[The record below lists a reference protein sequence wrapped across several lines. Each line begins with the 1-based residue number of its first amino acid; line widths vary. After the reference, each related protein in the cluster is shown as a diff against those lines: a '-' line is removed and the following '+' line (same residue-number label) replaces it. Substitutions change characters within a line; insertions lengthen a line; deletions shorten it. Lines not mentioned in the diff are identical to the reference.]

1 MDYYKFVTPII
12 FGFFCSFGVFNVAIS
27 AECNVRDAQFA
38 LKAKGF
44 ESGPVDGIWGEATAG
59 AIAAFQ
65 SDNRQTISRQLDMD
79 TCKALGLDVNEESG
93 SSTSTSLI
101 GISWSLIPDCKF
113 ISERTIKNRL
123 LVKDGTVKSL
133 DEGVEMK
140 MAEGKVRG
148 GIYDVIG
155 VGTYIRFEEPTRICD
170 LTFVSGGF
178 TILKQGIAREKGAR
192 IKKEQ

>member
-1 MDYYKFVTPII
+1 MHYRKFVTLI
-12 FGFFCSFGVFNVAIS
+12 FFGLFNVAIS
-27 AECNVRDAQFA
+27 AECNVRDAQSE
-38 LKAKGF
+38 LNAKGF
-44 ESGPVDGIWGEATAG
+44 EPGPVDGIWGGVTAG

-65 SDNRQTISRQLDMD
+65 SDNRHTISRQLDMD

-101 GISWSLIPDCKF
+101 GITWSMIPDCKF
-113 ISERTIKNRL
+113 FSERTIKNRL

-133 DEGVEMK
+133 DKGVEMK

-148 GIYDVIG
+148 GIYDVVG
-155 VGTYIRFEEPTRICD
+155 VGTYIRFEEPTRICG